1 MPSDPARSPLGDQ
14 HVCSMPGCRRPS
26 CFQVRL
32 ETGGPAPARGP
43 RAAPRD
49 TARDTAS
56 RTRDTS
62 SRARDTSSHAGETA
76 PRARDAASR
85 AGDSCGTHLTDV
97 VQALAHRCRGCSGE
111 TARIVVYATPEGRH
125 AEENGPP
132 GPFDRLTLGVIPI

>member
-1 MPSDPARSPLGDQ
+1 MPSDPVRSPLGDQ

-32 ETGGPAPARGP
+32 ETGGPPPGRASRAPAPRG
-43 RAAPRD
+43 R
-49 TARDTAS
+49 
-56 RTRDTS
+56 
-62 SRARDTSSHAGETA
+62 ETA
-76 PRARDAASR
+76 PRAASRDTAARARDTAGR

-125 AEENGPP
+125 AEGNGPP